1 VSKLTNYCCNEKN
14 FKVPIMEAVQQ
25 VLAPL
30 APKEFTN
37 RSISSE
43 KKRSE
48 GAPIAEESSGREGTT
63 PRSLR
68 DVRPSWDDHV
78 QRTVSTWA
86 PSSPH
91 SRPDGET
98 RQE

>member
-1 VSKLTNYCCNEKN
+1 MSKLTNYCCNEKN

-68 DVRPSWDDHV
+68 DVIHDRMEKLDKNEKIRWGLLV
-78 QRTVSTWA
+78 
-86 PSSPH
+86 
-91 SRPDGET
+91 
-98 RQE
+98 RQVA

>member
-1 VSKLTNYCCNEKN
+1 MSKLTNYCYDEKN

-48 GAPIAEESSGREGTT
+48 GAPIAEESSSREGTT

-68 DVRPSWDDHV
+68 DLIHDRMEKLDKKEKIRWGLLVRQV
-78 QRTVSTWA
+78 A
-86 PSSPH
+86 
-91 SRPDGET
+91 
-98 RQE
+98 